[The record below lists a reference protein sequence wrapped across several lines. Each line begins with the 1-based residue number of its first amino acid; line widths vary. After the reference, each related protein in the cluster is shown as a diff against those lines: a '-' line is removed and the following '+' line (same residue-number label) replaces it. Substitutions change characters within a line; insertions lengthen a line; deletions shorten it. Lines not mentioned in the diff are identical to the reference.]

1 MTVPQSKTPQNGVEI
16 YRRLLR
22 YVYPHWRA
30 FVIALTGLIFVAAT
44 ETGFAMLM
52 KPLLD
57 GSFVERDP
65 TIISLAPLGII
76 VLFLI
81 RGVASYLSGY
91 WMAWVARRV
100 IKELRRQIFEHL
112 LRLPVSFFDATPS
125 ASLISK
131 LIYDV
136 EQVARATT
144 DAITIVVRDT
154 LTVIGLLAWMF
165 YVNWMLAGILMLG
178 TPVIAQVITVISRRF
193 RRYSTRIQ
201 DSMAEVTHVAEEAI
215 EGQRVIKTFGGQE
228 YERDRFESANEKN
241 RHVNMRLEAANA
253 AAVPVVQLVAAI
265 AAAGVIF
272 IATRE
277 AVLEALTV
285 GTFVSFVAAM
295 MMLLAPMKRLTKINV
310 TVQKGIAAAHSI
322 FGFLDHPTESDS
334 GERPL
339 AGSRGAVAYE
349 GVSFSYSPEKG
360 QVLKGIDLTVEPG
373 QTVAF
378 VGRSGSGKSTLV
390 SLLPRFYELESGR
403 ISVDGVDVRN
413 IPLENLRDQMSLV
426 SQQITLFNDTIERN
440 IAYGRLRN
448 ASREQVEAAAK
459 AAHAMEFI
467 RELPDGLDTIVGE
480 NGLMLSG
487 GQRQRIAIARA
498 LLKNAPILILDEAT
512 SALDTESERHIQA
525 ALEELVRSRTT
536 LVIAHRLSTIERAD
550 LIVVLDR
557 GRIVEQGRH
566 EELLAAG
573 GHYAALYRMQFS
585 ESETAVA
592 AG

>member
-1 MTVPQSKTPQNGVEI
+1 MPHRNTPQDGMRL
-16 YRRLLR
+16 YRRLLG

-30 FVIALTGLIFVAAT
+30 FVIALTGLVFVAST

-65 TIISLAPLGII
+65 AIISLAPLGLII
-76 VLFLI
+76 LFLV
-81 RGVASYLSGY
+81 RGIASYLAGY
-91 WMAWVARRV
+91 WMGWVARRV

-112 LRLPVSFFDATPS
+112 LRLPVRFFDSTPS
-125 ASLISK
+125 ASLISR

-144 DAITIVVRDT
+144 DVITILVRDS
-154 LTVIGLLAWMF
+154 LTVVGLLGWMF
-165 YVNWMLAGILMLG
+165 YVNWMLAAILMLG
-178 TPVIAQVITVISRRF
+178 TPVIAQLITHISRRF

-201 DSMAEVTHVAEEAI
+201 DSMAEVTQVAEETI

-228 YERDRFESANEKN
+228 YERDRFERANENN

-272 IATRE
+272 VATRE

-295 MMLLAPMKRLTKINV
+295 MMLLAPMKRLTKINA
-310 TVQKGIAAAHSI
+310 TLQKGIAASQSI
-322 FGFLDHPTESDS
+322 FGFIDQPVEVDRGDQQIERS
-334 GERPL
+334 G
-339 AGSRGAVAYE
+339 GAVAYE
-349 GVSFSYSPEKG
+349 GVSFSYSPGKG
-360 QVLKGIDLTVEPG
+360 EVLKGINLEVKPG

-390 SLLPRFYELESGR
+390 NLLPRFYDIESGR
-403 ISVDGVDVRN
+403 ITVDGVDIQN

-440 IAYGRLRN
+440 IAYGKLRG
-448 ASREQVEAAAK
+448 ASREQVEVAAT

-467 RELPDGLDTIVGE
+467 RELPEGLDTVVGE
-480 NGLMLSG
+480 NGVMLSG
-487 GQRQRIAIARA
+487 GQRQRLAIARA
-498 LLKNAPILILDEAT
+498 LLKDAPILILDEAT
-512 SALDTESERHIQA
+512 SALDTESERYIQA
-525 ALEELVRSRTT
+525 ALEELVSTRTT

-566 EELLAAG
+566 EELLDAD
-573 GHYAALYRMQFS
+573 GHYAALYRMQFR
-585 ESETAVA
+585 EPETATAV
-592 AG
+592 G